1 METDMWYQTA
11 ADLLLVFHLLFI
23 LFVVAGGLLAIKW
36 RWIAWLHLPA
46 VCWGALVEINSWV
59 CVLTPWE
66 NQLRHLAGQDGYTGG
81 FIEYY
86 IASIIYP
93 DGLTAGIQVAMGI
106 SVIVINVFMY
116 SYIVYRSGKK

>member
-1 METDMWYQTA
+1 MWYQTA